1 MKTSSLHSI
10 KYIVSLETVD
20 GNLQIF
26 KLDISLPAAIS
37 FKKSRLYD
45 CYLVTEVL
53 AISIPSRDGEFS
65 SIFSHLQPYS
75 ITHSFIFIN
84 SVPHLVHCLSL
95 PLCSPPSHSVSHAHT
110 HRTRC
115 IYAHYLFYSIFY
127 KSLGHSSN
135 RCLYKQVYTLDT

>member
-1 MKTSSLHSI
+1 MTSSLHSI

-37 FKKSRLYD
+37 FKKSRLCD
-45 CYLVTEVL
+45 CYLVTKVL

-65 SIFSHLQPYS
+65 SNFSHLQPYS
-75 ITHSFIFIN
+75 ITHSFIFIH
-84 SVPHLVHCLSL
+84 SFPDLLPCLSL
-95 PLCSPPSHSVSHAHT
+95 PLCSPLSLSLSHAHT

-115 IYAHYLFYSIFY
+115 IYVHYLFYSIFY
-127 KSLGHSSN
+127 KSLGHSNN
-135 RCLYKQVYTLDT
+135 RCLYKQVYTSDT

>member
-1 MKTSSLHSI
+1 MQTSPLHSI

-26 KLDISLPAAIS
+26 KLDSSLPAAIS
-37 FKKSRLYD
+37 FKKSRLCD

-65 SIFSHLQPYS
+65 YNFSHLQPYS
-75 ITHSFIFIN
+75 ITHSFIFIH
-84 SVPHLVHCLSL
+84 SPHLLPCLSSL
-95 PLCSPPSHSVSHAHT
+95 SAALSLFSVSHAHT

-115 IYAHYLFYSIFY
+115 IYVHYLFYSIFC
-127 KSLGHSSN
+127 KSLGHSNN